1 MPYISNTD
9 EERAKMLAEL
19 GLNSI
24 EELFKDIP
32 SDLMSSSFNIPKGKS
47 ELEIRRFV
55 KELASKNVTD
65 LTCFLGGGFY
75 DHFVPA
81 AVGAITSRSEF
92 YTAYTPYQAEVSQ
105 GILQSIYE
113 YQSAI
118 SLLTEMDV
126 TNASLYDGGTAIC
139 EAVMMAVRITRRKK
153 IIIDETVSPI
163 YRKILHSYAA
173 NLDFEFIDVPVGK
186 DGRADRKMIESELDN
201 NTACLVLQNPNFFGC
216 VDDITDL
223 ADLAHKS
230 GSLAILSIYPISLG
244 ILKSPKEMN
253 VDIATGEGQS
263 LGLGL
268 CFGGPYLGL
277 MTTRSKYLRQMPGR
291 IVGETVDKDGN
302 RGFVLTLQTRE
313 QHIRRKKATSNIC
326 SNEALCALAALVYLT
341 LVGKH
346 GLIELAEL
354 CSSKAC
360 YARKKL
366 LEIPGIKQKFK
377 SPIFNEFV
385 LELPID
391 AEDAVSKLMRKKIM
405 AGLPLGRYYKNMK
418 NCMLVALSEKRT
430 KKEIDFF
437 VASLGEIL

>member
-1 MPYISNTD
+1 MSNTD
-9 EERAKMLAEL
+9 EERATMLAEL

-32 SDLMSSSFNIPKGKS
+32 SELMSYSFNLPTGKS
-47 ELEIRRFV
+47 ELEVRHFV
-55 KELASKNVTD
+55 KGLASKNVTD
-65 LTCFLGGGFY
+65 LICFLGGGFY

-118 SLLTEMDV
+118 SLLTEMDI

-153 IIIDETVSPI
+153 IIIDEAVSPI

-173 NLDFEFIDVPVGK
+173 NLDFESIDVPVGK
-186 DGRADRKMIESELDN
+186 DGRADRKIIESELDN
-201 NTACLVLQNPNFFGC
+201 NAACLVLQNPNFFGC
-216 VDDITDL
+216 IDDLTDL

-230 GSLAILSIYPISLG
+230 GSLVILSTYPISLG
-244 ILKSPKEMN
+244 VLKSPGEMN

-277 MTTRSKYLRQMPGR
+277 MTTRSKYVRQMPGR
-291 IVGETVDKDGN
+291 IVGETVDKNGS

-313 QHIRRKKATSNIC
+313 QHIRREKATSNIC

-346 GLIELAEL
+346 GLRELAEL
-354 CSSKAC
+354 CSAKAS
-360 YARKKL
+360 YARERL
-366 LEIPGIKQKFK
+366 LKIPVIKQKFE

-391 AEDAVSKLMRKKIM
+391 AEDVVSKLMNKKIM
-405 AGLPLGRYYKNMK
+405 AGLPLGHYYKNMK

-437 VASLGEIL
+437 VESLGEIL

>member
-105 GILQSIYE
+105 GTLQSIYE

-153 IIIDETVSPI
+153 IIIDEAVSPI

-313 QHIRRKKATSNIC
+313 QHIRREKATSNIC
-326 SNEALCALAALVYLT
+326 SNEALCALTALVYLT

-346 GLIELAEL
+346 GLRELAEL

>member
-55 KELASKNVTD
+55 KELASKNATD
-65 LTCFLGGGFY
+65 LICFLGGGFY

-153 IIIDETVSPI
+153 IIIDEAVSPI

-326 SNEALCALAALVYLT
+326 SNEALFALAALVYLT

-346 GLIELAEL
+346 GLRELAEL

>member
-65 LTCFLGGGFY
+65 LICFLGGGFY

-153 IIIDETVSPI
+153 IIIDEAVSPI

-313 QHIRRKKATSNIC
+313 QHIRREKATSNIC
-326 SNEALCALAALVYLT
+326 SNEALCALVALVYLT

-346 GLIELAEL
+346 GLRELAEL
-354 CSSKAC
+354 CNSKAC
-360 YARKKL
+360 YARKRL

-391 AEDAVSKLMRKKIM
+391 AEDAVSKLMRKRIM

>member
-1 MPYISNTD
+1 MPYISNTN
-9 EERAKMLAEL
+9 EERAKILAEL

-24 EELFKDIP
+24 DELFKDIP
-32 SDLMSSSFNIPKGKS
+32 SELMSSSLNIPKGKS
-47 ELEIRRFV
+47 ELEVRHFV
-55 KELASKNVTD
+55 KELASKNATD
-65 LTCFLGGGFY
+65 LICFLGGGFY

-153 IIIDETVSPI
+153 IIIDEAVSPI

-173 NLDFEFIDVPVGK
+173 NLDFESIDVPVGK
-186 DGRADRKMIESELDN
+186 DGRADRKTIESELDN

-216 VDDITDL
+216 VDDVTDL

-230 GSLAILSIYPISLG
+230 GSLVILSTYPISLG
-244 ILKSPKEMN
+244 ILKSPGEMN

-277 MTTRSKYLRQMPGR
+277 MATRSKYVRQMPGR
-291 IVGETVDKDGN
+291 IVGKTVDKNGN

-313 QHIRRKKATSNIC
+313 QHIRREKATSNIC

-346 GLIELAEL
+346 GLTELAEL
-354 CSSKAC
+354 CNAKTC
-360 YARKKL
+360 YARKRL

-377 SPIFNEFV
+377 SPIFNEFI

-391 AEDAVSKLMRKKIM
+391 AEDVVSKLMHKKIM
-405 AGLPLGRYYKNMK
+405 AGLPLGHYYKNMK
-418 NCMLVALSEKRT
+418 NCMLVAFSEKRT

-437 VASLGEIL
+437 VESLGKNL

>member
-65 LTCFLGGGFY
+65 LICFLGGGFY

-105 GILQSIYE
+105 GTLQSIYE

-153 IIIDETVSPI
+153 IIIDEAVSPI

-313 QHIRRKKATSNIC
+313 QHIRREKATSNIC

>member
-47 ELEIRRFV
+47 ELEIRSFV
-55 KELASKNVTD
+55 KDLASKNATD
-65 LTCFLGGGFY
+65 LICFLGGGFY

-153 IIIDETVSPI
+153 IIIDEAVSPI

-346 GLIELAEL
+346 GLRELAEL

-391 AEDAVSKLMRKKIM
+391 AEDVVSKLMHKKIM